1 MKYIFVVLGLLCL
14 AGCSA
19 ETSNEQQIDTAISQN
34 DYAQQMFVDKLGR
47 YEMPLPEKYMQYLQI
62 EYDNTFGDNDLMVY
76 YENDNNKFLLCSVL
90 RYVGIAEEQIDP
102 SEILVATEGDITY
115 TYFMALSNEEIAS
128 LTNKQDIKNIHAI
141 YDEMNDLLHN
151 FIIKE

>member
-14 AGCSA
+14 VGCGT
-19 ETSNEQQIDTAISQN
+19 ETSNEQQIDTATAQN
-34 DYAQQMFVDKLGR
+34 ETMQYMLVDKLGR

-62 EYDNTFGDNDLMVY
+62 EYDNTFGDNDLMIY
-76 YENDNNKFLLCSVL
+76 YENEKNKFLLCSVL

-102 SEILVATEGDITY
+102 SEMLVATQENITY
-115 TYFMALSNEEIAS
+115 TYFMALSNEEIAT
-128 LTNKQDIKNIHAI
+128 LTNEQDRKNVRAI
-141 YDEMNDLLHN
+141 YDEMNNLLHN